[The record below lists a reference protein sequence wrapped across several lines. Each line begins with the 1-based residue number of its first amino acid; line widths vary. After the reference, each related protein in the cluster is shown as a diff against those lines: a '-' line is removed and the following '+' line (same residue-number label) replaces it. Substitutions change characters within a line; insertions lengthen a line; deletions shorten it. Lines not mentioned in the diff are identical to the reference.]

1 MQLPKFSVIT
11 VSFNQGEFIRDTI
24 ESVLAQGY
32 PNFEHIVI
40 DGGSTDNTV
49 SILREYPHLKW
60 VSEPDRGQSHALN
73 KGLSRASGDVIAWIN
88 SDDWYAPG
96 AFHAIAKEIVEYP
109 VVMGRCSFVDRQG
122 ALKEDVPNVERT
134 WFDTLKYWVYH
145 SSPAQPSI
153 FFTRKVLD
161 ELQIPCESALDE
173 GLYFTM
179 DFDLWLRIQER
190 YPLMRRIDKTLSYFR
205 IYETNKTGADMASTY
220 KEFSRVFRRHSARA
234 IKQEQAFAFV
244 VPVERSC
251 AGLEPFVAS
260 LASNRGGPI
269 ECIVVDQ
276 AAERSESRRVM
287 GEVLQLASR
296 YPSIAFQHRR
306 ISDGAV
312 RTRRTGLDVGIAAA
326 HSPLVAYVDPR
337 REIPSDFVVNAQALF
352 NQDNLGFLFTSLD
365 GGTKARLFSA
375 QGGQLGFNPLGP
387 LSCCVGEPEFV
398 MRTIAAR
405 DVNGFQR
412 SDLIGD
418 ADDYAFKRLLL
429 MLTHKAWSVTARD
442 LLSPRETA
450 RAPLLPEAFRLYC
463 NSLLITELVREIE
476 QSAFARWR
484 ASSGFALRV
493 PDELRD
499 AARAVLS
506 DTPHQLRV
514 LSTDLSPHELEQIAR
529 QYPRFGPASY
539 LMAMLLSEQGRLE
552 DARVWQERWHSVHAH
567 EQRSPLYAA

>member
-40 DGGSTDNTV
+40 DGGSTDDTV

-96 AFHAIAKEIVEYP
+96 AFHAIAKEIAEYP

-161 ELQIPCESALDE
+161 ELHIPCESALDE

-190 YPLMRRIDKTLSYFR
+190 YPLTRRIDKTLSYFR
-205 IYETNKTGADMASTY
+205 VYETNKTGADMASTY

-234 IKQEQAFAFV
+234 IKQEQSFAFV

-251 AGLEPFVAS
+251 DGLEPFVAS

-287 GEVLQLASR
+287 GEVLQLAAR

-306 ISDGAV
+306 IPDGAV
-312 RTRRTGLDVGIAAA
+312 RTRRAALDVGIAAA

-337 REIPSDFVVNAQALF
+337 RGVPSDFVMNAQTLF

-365 GGTKARLFSA
+365 GATKARLFSA

-398 MRTIAAR
+398 VRTIAAR
-405 DVNGFQR
+405 DVGGFQR

-442 LLSPRETA
+442 LLAPRETT
-450 RAPLLPEAFRLYC
+450 RAPLLPEAFRLYS
-463 NSLLITELVREIE
+463 NSLLIAELVRELE

-506 DTPHQLRV
+506 ETPQQLRV
-514 LSTDLSPHELEQIAR
+514 LSTDLSPHELEQMAR

-539 LMAMLLSEQGRLE
+539 LMAILLSEQGRLE
-552 DARVWQERWHSVHAH
+552 DARMWQERWHSVHAH